1 MSARIG
7 ALVMTALLA
16 LYLVFVAQYAI
27 LLMTSGEPA
36 AIGLGAA
43 LVVLPLVGAFTLVAE
58 LLFVRRGQRL
68 VRMLG
73 AEGGLPVDD
82 LARLPSGRPDP
93 HAADAEFPRYKAEV
107 EAEPDSWRAWLRL
120 GLAYDASGDRKRARW
135 ATRRAIAL
143 ERSQRTSRR
152 GSLRA

>member
-7 ALVMTALLA
+7 ALVMAGLLV

-27 LLMTSGEPA
+27 LLMASGEPA
-36 AIGLGAA
+36 AIGLGVA
-43 LVVLPLVGAFTLVAE
+43 LAVLPIVGAFTLVAE

-68 VRMLG
+68 VRRLG

-82 LARLPSGRPDP
+82 LPRLPSGRPDP
-93 HAADAEFPRYKAEV
+93 EAADAEFPAYKAEV
-107 EAEPDSWRAWLRL
+107 EAEPGSWRAWLRL
-120 GLAYDASGDRKRARW
+120 GLAYDASGDRRRARW

-143 ERSQRTSRR
+143 ERATPGR
-152 GSLRA
+152 LRA